1 MNIAFERVE
10 YTISNSISTSSNV
23 CIQLTNGTLERN
35 VTVTIGAKFG
45 GITSGI
51 NYVPLLRQLTFAPND
66 VTFLCINLTG
76 LVDIKSSGK
85 AFTLFLTTSDK
96 AVHLT
101 QNTTVINIQ
110 SQCKFG
116 Y

>member
-45 GITSGI
+45 GITSGMLI
-51 NYVPLLRQLTFAPND
+51 ICIGAEKYLQLQIHIT
-66 VTFLCINLTG
+66 NLFQG
-76 LVDIKSSGK
+76 
-85 AFTLFLTTSDK
+85 
-96 AVHLT
+96 
-101 QNTTVINIQ
+101 
-110 SQCKFG
+110 
-116 Y
+116 